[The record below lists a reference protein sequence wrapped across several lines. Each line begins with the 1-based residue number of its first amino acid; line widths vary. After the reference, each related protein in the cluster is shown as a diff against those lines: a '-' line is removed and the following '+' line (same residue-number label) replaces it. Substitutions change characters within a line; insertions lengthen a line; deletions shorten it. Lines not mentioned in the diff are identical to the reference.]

1 MRRLL
6 VVLGLLLAG
15 CTATE
20 PGSPTAG
27 DQPSETNTTATEA
40 PTTTTTTAAKR
51 PKNID
56 MAAVD
61 VCKVLSALPLAT
73 YGLDTDRPPLGG
85 ESDVFP
91 GSKDCFANG
100 LQSRLGLT
108 LVAVVDQGAPEYA
121 DGANAQVKVDR
132 TDVDGFAL
140 YVLTPPDPNSC
151 FGVLDVNDGQMLD
164 INYGIVSSGSQPA
177 TPQATLCQRVPE
189 IAKAALAQL

>member
-27 DQPSETNTTATEA
+27 DQPGETNTTTTKA
-40 PTTTTTTAAKR
+40 PTTTTTTGANR

-61 VCKVLSALPLAT
+61 ICKVFAGLPLAT
-73 YGLDTDRPPLGG
+73 LGIDTDRPPLAGDSG
-85 ESDVFP
+85 VFP
-91 GSKDCFANG
+91 GSKDCSGNG
-100 LQSRLGLT
+100 LQSNLALI
-108 LVAVVDQGAPEYA
+108 LVAVADQSATDYVDGVTA
-121 DGANAQVKVDR
+121 KVDKV
-132 TDVDGFAL
+132 DVEGFQL
-140 YVLTPPDPNSC
+140 YVLTPTDPNSC
-151 FGVLDVNDGQMLD
+151 FGVIDVNDGQLLN
-164 INYGIVSSGSQPA
+164 INYGVASSSSQPV
-177 TPQATLCQRVPE
+177 TPQAALCQRVPE

>member
-1 MRRLL
+1 MRRVL
-6 VVLGLLLAG
+6 VVIALLLAG

-20 PGSPTAG
+20 PGTPTAG
-27 DQPSETNTTATEA
+27 DRPSETNTTTTNAP
-40 PTTTTTTAAKR
+40 PTTTTSDAR
-51 PKNID
+51 PRDID

-61 VCKVLSALPLAT
+61 VCAVFGALPLAT

-85 ESDVFP
+85 DSDVFP

-108 LVAVVDQGAPEYA
+108 LVAVVGQGAAEYA
-121 DGANAQVKVDR
+121 DGANSQVRVDR

-140 YVLTPPDPNSC
+140 YVLTPPDPKSC
-151 FGVLDVNDGQMLD
+151 FGVLDVNDGQMFD
-164 INYGIVSSGSQPA
+164 INYGTVSSGSQPA

-189 IAKAALAQL
+189 IAKAALARL

>member
-6 VVLGLLLAG
+6 VVIALLLAG

-20 PGSPTAG
+20 PGTPTVG
-27 DQPSETNTTATEA
+27 DRPSETNTTTTEA
-40 PTTTTTTAAKR
+40 SPTTTTSAGR
-51 PKNID
+51 PRNID
-56 MAAVD
+56 MATVDICAVF
-61 VCKVLSALPLAT
+61 SALPLAT

-85 ESDVFP
+85 DSDVFP

-108 LVAVVDQGAPEYA
+108 LVAVVDQGAAEYA

-164 INYGIVSSGSQPA
+164 INYGTVSSGSQPA

>member
-1 MRRLL
+1 M
-6 VVLGLLLAG
+6 
-15 CTATE
+15 ATV
-20 PGSPTAG
+20 
-27 DQPSETNTTATEA
+27 D
-40 PTTTTTTAAKR
+40 
-51 PKNID
+51 IC
-56 MAAVD
+56 AVF
-61 VCKVLSALPLAT
+61 SALPLAT

-85 ESDVFP
+85 DSDVFP

-108 LVAVVDQGAPEYA
+108 LVAVVNQGAAEYA
-121 DGANAQVKVDR
+121 NGANSQVKVDR

-151 FGVLDVNDGQMLD
+151 FGVLDVNDGQLLD